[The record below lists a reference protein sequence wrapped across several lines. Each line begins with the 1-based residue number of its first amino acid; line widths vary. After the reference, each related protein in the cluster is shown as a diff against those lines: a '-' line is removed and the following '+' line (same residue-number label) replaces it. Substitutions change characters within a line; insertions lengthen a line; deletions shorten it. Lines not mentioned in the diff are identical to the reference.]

1 MSTTDS
7 TSARPAASEKT
18 RGAPGRAATVRTQ
31 SDEVMLWIATAVV
44 FVPGV
49 IALAQRW
56 ASAEYFQHG
65 FLVPV
70 VSLASAHRQIR
81 GLGPSQR
88 QQRALAGLLLALA
101 VYALGAVAAEPA
113 LEGLALVGAITALV
127 GYRWGARGL
136 RRLAFPL
143 GFLLFMI
150 PLPEAIVLPV
160 VTKLQ
165 LFASAGAV
173 GVLHVFGVTV
183 LRDGNVMRLPG
194 GDALFVAEACSG
206 ITSLLSLIPVGV
218 VLARFTQ
225 RGLWQ
230 RIAVVAA
237 VVPAA
242 LLGNMIRVIAT
253 VLAAEAYGAQ
263 RATSG
268 SLHASAGLLT
278 SAFAVL
284 IVVALAG
291 VIARR
296 TAPARSASA

>member
-1 MSTTDS
+1 
-7 TSARPAASEKT
+7 
-18 RGAPGRAATVRTQ
+18 VRTQ
-31 SDEVMLWIATAVV
+31 SDEIMLWIATAVV

-70 VSLASAHRQIR
+70 VSLASAHPRLR
-81 GLGPSQR
+81 GLGPSER
-88 QQRALAGLLLALA
+88 HRGALAGLVVSLA
-101 VYALGAVAAEPA
+101 VYTLGMVAAETA
-113 LEGLALVGAITALV
+113 FTGLALVGAIAALV
-127 GYRWGARGL
+127 GYRWGVRGL

-143 GFLLFMI
+143 GFLLFMV

-160 VTKLQ
+160 VTQLQ
-165 LFASAGAV
+165 IFASAGAV
-173 GVLHVFGVTV
+173 GVLHVFGVSV
-183 LRDGNVMRLPG
+183 LRDGNVMRLAG
-194 GDALFVAEACSG
+194 GEALFVAEACSG

-218 VLARFTQ
+218 LLARFTQ
-225 RGLWQ
+225 TGTWQ

-242 LLGNMIRVIAT
+242 LLGNTIRVIAT

-278 SAFAVL
+278 SGFAMLV
-284 IVVALAG
+284 VVAIAG

-296 TAPARSASA
+296 TGPAHRASA

>member
-1 MSTTDS
+1 
-7 TSARPAASEKT
+7 
-18 RGAPGRAATVRTQ
+18 VRTK
-31 SDEVMLWIATAVV
+31 SDEIMLWIATAVV

-70 VSLASAHRQIR
+70 VSLASAHPRIR

-88 QQRALAGLLLALA
+88 HRPALAGLVLALV
-101 VYALGAVAAEPA
+101 VYALGLVAAEA
-113 LEGLALVGAITALV
+113 GLQGLALVGAIAALV
-127 GYRWGARGL
+127 GYRWGSRGL

-143 GFLLFMI
+143 GFLLFMV
-150 PLPEAIVLPV
+150 PLPEAIVFPI
-160 VTKLQ
+160 VTQLQ
-165 LFASAGAV
+165 IFASAGAV

-218 VLARFTQ
+218 LLARFTQ
-225 RGLWQ
+225 RGAWQ

-253 VLAAEAYGAQ
+253 VVAAQAYGAQ

-278 SAFAVL
+278 SAFAML
-284 IVVALAG
+284 IVVAIAG

-296 TAPARSASA
+296 TAPAPRARA

>member
-1 MSTTDS
+1 
-7 TSARPAASEKT
+7 
-18 RGAPGRAATVRTQ
+18 VRTK
-31 SDEVMLWIATAVV
+31 SDEIMLWIATAVV

-70 VSLASAHRQIR
+70 VSLASAHPRIR
-81 GLGPSQR
+81 GLGPSER
-88 QQRALAGLLLALA
+88 HRPALAGLVLALV
-101 VYALGAVAAEPA
+101 VYALGLVAAEA
-113 LEGLALVGAITALV
+113 GLQGLALVGAIAALV
-127 GYRWGARGL
+127 GYRWGSRGL

-143 GFLLFMI
+143 GFLLFMV
-150 PLPEAIVLPV
+150 PLPEAIVFPI
-160 VTKLQ
+160 VTQLQ
-165 LFASAGAV
+165 IFASAGAV

-218 VLARFTQ
+218 LLARFTQ
-225 RGLWQ
+225 RGAWQ

-253 VLAAEAYGAQ
+253 VVAAQAYGAQ

-268 SLHASAGLLT
+268 ALHASAGLLT
-278 SAFAVL
+278 SAFAML
-284 IVVALAG
+284 IVVAIAG

-296 TAPARSASA
+296 TAPAPRARA

>member
-1 MSTTDS
+1 M
-7 TSARPAASEKT
+7 RT
-18 RGAPGRAATVRTQ
+18 R
-31 SDEVMLWIATAVV
+31 SDEIALWIATGLV

-49 IALAQRW
+49 IALAHRW
-56 ASAEYFQHG
+56 ASEEYFQHG

-88 QQRALAGLLLALA
+88 QQRALAGLLLALG
-101 VYALGAVAAEPA
+101 VYALGAVAAEAA
-113 LEGLALVGAITALV
+113 LQGLALVGAVASLV
-127 GYRWGARGL
+127 GYRWGVRGI

-143 GFLLFMI
+143 GFLLFMV

-173 GVLHVFGVTV
+173 GVLQLFGVTV
-183 LRDGNVMRLPG
+183 LRDGNVMRLAG
-194 GDALFVAEACSG
+194 GESLFVAEACSG

-218 VLARFTQ
+218 LLARFTQ
-225 RGLWQ
+225 AGMWQ

-253 VLAAEAYGAQ
+253 VVAAQAYGAQ

-268 SLHASAGLLT
+268 SLHDSAGLLT

-284 IVVALAG
+284 LVVAISG

-296 TAPARSASA
+296 TSPARSASA